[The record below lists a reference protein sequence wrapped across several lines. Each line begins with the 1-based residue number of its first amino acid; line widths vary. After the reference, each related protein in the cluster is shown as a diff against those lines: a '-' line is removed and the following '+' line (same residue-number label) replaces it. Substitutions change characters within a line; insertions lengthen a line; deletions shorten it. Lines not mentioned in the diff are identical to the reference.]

1 MRRSSLAHP
10 QRRSDVA
17 QAVDSAKRFPFKNDA
32 PKAGK
37 AEARVQVGYMLKR
50 MDVVNLSSE
59 TWTNVEI
66 WINQQYV
73 VFVPKLEPNKLEQL
87 NFQMFYDEAG
97 HYFPKDKSTDNESL
111 IKSLDMYRDGKMYE
125 IPMQLGD

>member
-1 MRRSSLAHP
+1 
-10 QRRSDVA
+10 
-17 QAVDSAKRFPFKNDA
+17 
-32 PKAGK
+32 
-37 AEARVQVGYMLKR
+37 MLKR